1 MSVFDKFKDVDNQ
14 WDFGLF
20 SKDDDVRI
28 NGIHY
33 NTNSQIAYYRDDYT
47 TDNYNSK
54 DTFKNELNRYYQE
67 NCYNSYE

>member
-20 SKDDDVRI
+20 SKDDDVCI

-33 NTNSQIAYYRDDYT
+33 NTNSQIAYYREGYT
-47 TDNYNSK
+47 TDN
-54 DTFKNELNRYYQE
+54 
-67 NCYNSYE
+67 